1 MVKTEQ
7 EIERDFYTMI
17 KSSELGTVIKG
28 GLYRDGM
35 RPDNSVE
42 EDLVVKLLSG
52 NDEQV
57 QEGVIVINLY
67 VPDIPNGSRKV
78 KDLQRIAEL
87 QSSIRSFI
95 QNNENTEYLMSSD
108 GTPKTMLNEEI
119 NQHLIVARIKYKRIT
134 I

>member
-1 MVKTEQ
+1 MIKTEQ

-17 KSSELGTVIKG
+17 KSSELGTEIRG

-35 RPDNSVE
+35 RPDNSTE
-42 EDLVVKLLSG
+42 EDLIVKLLSG
-52 NDEQV
+52 DDEQV

-87 QSSIRSFI
+87 QSCIRSFI
-95 QNNENTEYLMSSD
+95 NDNENTEYLMSSD
-108 GTPKTMLNEEI
+108 GTPKSMLNEDI

-134 I
+134 V

>member
-1 MVKTEQ
+1 MIKTEQ

-17 KSSELGTVIKG
+17 KSSELGNEIRG

-35 RPDNSVE
+35 RPDNSTE
-42 EDLVVKLLSG
+42 EDLIVKLLSG
-52 NDEQV
+52 TDEQV

-78 KDLQRIAEL
+78 KDLQRITEL
-87 QSSIRSFI
+87 QSCIRSFI
-95 QNNENTEYLMSSD
+95 NDNENTEYLMSSD
-108 GTPKTMLNEEI
+108 GTPKSMLNEDI

-134 I
+134 V